1 MFAANQQRL
10 LDQQDALKQSEDK
23 LNSILNSVEAYI
35 YIKGRDYTYH
45 YANRQVCELFG
56 RSYFR
61 SEFVGRRQWLD
72 DARYADLVSLC
83 QFLPGPASSL
93 DRRADAGRYPLKIAM
108 SHAEIGAHLGHQLSC
123 WARTPTTSA
132 ICCRV

>member
-56 RSYFR
+56 RSLPEIVGTEDTAFFDEPTLKSMASNSL
-61 SEFVGRRQWLD
+61 SEIAAKHCWKR
-72 DARYADLVSLC
+72 
-83 QFLPGPASSL
+83 ASSCAS
-93 DRRADAGRYPLKIAM
+93 RRVRKLPINAVNGGMACNLNACVYASP
-108 SHAEIGAHLGHQLSC
+108 H
-123 WARTPTTSA
+123 
-132 ICCRV
+132 